1 MDSIPR
7 LLDQQANFISRHQL
21 PSGAIPWYEDGIT
34 DPWDHVE
41 CAIAMELTGRFD
53 VAVRAYHWLK
63 DIQNPDGSW
72 YAGYRNDKP
81 SDLTLDT
88 NFTSYIATGLWY
100 HFLVTEEVG
109 LLSEMMPTMEKA
121 IDFVLNLQQ
130 PTGEIYWACTPDGSV
145 WPGAIL
151 GSSCCIWQSLRNAV
165 RVAEL
170 LGLDRPAWEAAGH
183 RLRDA
188 ILNRPDLFDKHD
200 ENGQCFATNWY
211 YPVLTGVLEGDDAE
225 SLIDKHWHDFVVE
238 DWGCKCVQGTPWV
251 TVGETTELIMSLY
264 RMRDTARAGAMMNWI
279 LKLNDHGGGFQ
290 TGIKLPDQ
298 MIWPEEQN
306 TWTSAGVIMA
316 LSAQAKANGKR
327 VEGLHVR

>member
-1 MDSIPR
+1 MDSIPK
-7 LLDQQANFISRHQL
+7 LIDQQANFISRHQL

-41 CAIAMELTGRFD
+41 CAIAMDLTGRFD
-53 VAVRAYHWLK
+53 VAVRAYHWLR
-63 DIQNPDGSW
+63 DVQNPDGSW
-72 YAGYRNDKP
+72 YAGYHNDKP

-100 HFLVTEEVG
+100 HFLVTGEVG
-109 LLSEMMPTMEKA
+109 LLREMMSAVEKA

-130 PTGEIYWACTPDGSV
+130 PTGEIHWACTPEGKV

-165 RVAEL
+165 RTAEL
-170 LGLDRPAWEAAGH
+170 LGLDRPAWEEAGR

-188 ILNRPDLFDKHD
+188 IRNRPDIFDKYG
-200 ENGQCFATNWY
+200 ENNRCFATNWY
-211 YPVLTGVLEGDDAE
+211 YPVLTGVLEGDEAKA
-225 SLIDKHWHDFVVE
+225 LIDKHWHDFVVE
-238 DWGCKCVQGTPWV
+238 NWGCKCVMGTPWV

-264 RMRDTARAGAMMNWI
+264 RIRDTARAGAMMNWI
-279 LKLNDHGGGFQ
+279 LRLNDHGGGFQ

-316 LSAQAKANGKR
+316 LSSQAKTNGKR
-327 VEGLHVR
+327 VEGLYVR